1 MQTQNTVF
9 DDLAK
14 LMTGALGMAQG
25 VGDEARSF
33 VRAQAD
39 RIVADMDLVSRE
51 EFDAVKDMAA
61 AARAEAEA
69 LRDRLAALEARLA
82 EVARG

>member
-9 DDLAK
+9 DDIAK

-25 VGDEARSF
+25 MQAEAKSF

-39 RIVADMDLVSRE
+39 RFVADMDLVSRE
-51 EFDAVKDMAA
+51 EFEAVKQLASE
-61 AARAEAEA
+61 ARAEAA
-69 LRDRLAALEARLA
+69 DLRARLA
-82 EVARG
+82 ELERKLGGGH

>member
-9 DDLAK
+9 DDIAK

-25 VGDEARSF
+25 VQAEAKSF

-39 RIVADMDLVSRE
+39 RFVADMDLVSRE
-51 EFDAVKDMAA
+51 EFEAVKQLASE
-61 AARAEAEA
+61 ARAEAA
-69 LRDRLAALEARLA
+69 DLRARLA
-82 EVARG
+82 ELERKLGGAN

>member
-9 DDLAK
+9 DDIAK

-25 VGDEARSF
+25 MQAEARSF

-39 RIVADMDLVSRE
+39 RFVADMDLVSRE
-51 EFDAVKDMAA
+51 EFEAVKQLASD
-61 AARAEAEA
+61 ARAEAA
-69 LRDRLAALEARLA
+69 DLRARLA
-82 EVARG
+82 ELERKLGGAN